1 MFCILWSATMYA
13 YTKALDPDFINASD
27 VFALYSTHYSFLYM
41 LSWIVLFT
49 WVQNRQVFGL
59 FNLKFCLYRISFYPG
74 FGLCRSHCTSTFVYH
89 CSHIFALYSTHYSFL
104 YMLSWIVLFEMF
116 VAMRVS
122 THVYTRLSTHA
133 YT

>member
-1 MFCILWSATMYA
+1 MISHFLGKSAMFCILWSATMYA

-27 VFALYSTHYSFLYM
+27 VFALYSTH
-41 LSWIVLFT
+41 
-49 WVQNRQVFGL
+49 
-59 FNLKFCLYRISFYPG
+59 
-74 FGLCRSHCTSTFVYH
+74 H
-89 CSHIFALYSTHYSFL
+89 SFL